1 MPSNLLYTVST
12 GGKRTEGRERRKRWA
27 ASDRRIPWDSA
38 LCASQLA
45 ECPGRDAL
53 PFTIARTR
61 TLAFYAATPLS
72 SGTPYK
78 VTNDCRSDSR
88 RRVLNKDRT
97 RLNYLILPAFTCRS
111 THCTWEKRSYLRAT
125 AWLAAWNRESS
136 FRRSRRYLVTLT
148 VAYESVWTL
157 AGIFCEYENIL
168 NISIKLMRKFE
179 NFCLLLQRQRNF
191 KMHITGN
198 WSYKEP
204 SLDKTRGSQ
213 VLSEQ
218 NVDYFC

>member
-1 MPSNLLYTVST
+1 MDDTCPRTSNLLYTFFT

-97 RLNYLILPAFTCRS
+97 RLNYLILPAFTCLDPPTIR
-111 THCTWEKRSYLRAT
+111 KRNAPTYAWRCAI

-136 FRRSRRYLVTLT
+136 FRRSRRHLVTLI
-148 VAYESVWTL
+148 VAYASVWTL
-157 AGIFCEYENIL
+157 AGIFHEYENIL
-168 NISIKLMRKFE
+168 NISNALMRKFE
-179 NFCLLLQRQRNF
+179 NFHQ
-191 KMHITGN
+191 
-198 WSYKEP
+198 
-204 SLDKTRGSQ
+204 
-213 VLSEQ
+213 
-218 NVDYFC
+218 